1 MEDFIEVF
9 TKYNFPANLYH
20 QTYNKSFF
28 LYIFAS
34 KIISAATEIINRVWR
49 LIKFIL
55 TCIIHRGN
63 FNGYTFLNM
72 LLHMKTNQHSDVSRG
87 LSKKILP

>member
-55 TCIIHRGN
+55 I
-63 FNGYTFLNM
+63 
-72 LLHMKTNQHSDVSRG
+72 
-87 LSKKILP
+87 